1 VSTKPIHGT
10 PVDPQDVTWLELM
23 QEARKESVKSL
34 GEAAKQIIGVAPIL
48 SGLYA
53 AALSFAK
60 ILPTYWQQNPSAR
73 YIFVAPILLWLISLI
88 AAVASIFPQ
97 AYTYNPHSPEE
108 AQNAYHEIV
117 STKHRWLKVAMV
129 FLILSIVALLFAV
142 WTYLGVLA
150 SGQVVMKE

>member
-1 VSTKPIHGT
+1 VSAKPIRGE
-10 PVDPQDVTWLELM
+10 PADPQDVTWLELM

-34 GEAAKQIIGVAPIL
+34 GEAAKQVIGVAPIL

-53 AALSFAK
+53 AALGFAK
-60 ILPTYWQQNPSAR
+60 IQPEYWKQNSEAR

-88 AAVASIFPQ
+88 AAVVSTFPQ
-97 AYTYNPHSPEE
+97 AYTYNPHDPAE
-108 AQNAYHEIV
+108 ARDAYNDIV

-129 FLILSIVALLFAV
+129 FLILSIAALLFAV

-150 SGQVVMKE
+150 SGQVVVK